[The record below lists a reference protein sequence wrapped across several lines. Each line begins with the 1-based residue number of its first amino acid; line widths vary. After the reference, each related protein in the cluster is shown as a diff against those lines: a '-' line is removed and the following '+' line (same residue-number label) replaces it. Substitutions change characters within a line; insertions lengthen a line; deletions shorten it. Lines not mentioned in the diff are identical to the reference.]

1 MSIMKKGKIRA
12 IPDEDDSLVASCR
25 KGNLTA
31 FEALVRKHQTRA
43 FTLAFRV
50 IGDYEDAGEV
60 VQDAFVAA
68 WRGLENFRGE
78 ASFSTWLTTI
88 TVNLARNRLKQ
99 VRGRRIRE
107 SHSLDEPV
115 PACEGCVTFDPPS
128 DAPSA
133 HERLESE
140 EVRQRVQGCINGLE
154 PGFKEVLVLRDV
166 EEYSYGEIGEI
177 LSLAEGT
184 VKSRLFRA
192 RDAVRGCLKRV
203 LGEL

>member
-1 MSIMKKGKIRA
+1 MKKGKIRA
-12 IPDEDDSLVASCR
+12 IPDEDASLVASSR

-31 FEALVRKHQTRA
+31 FEALVRKHQARV
-43 FTLAFRV
+43 FNLAFR
-50 IGDYEDAGEV
+50 ILGDYEDAGEIA
-60 VQDAFVAA
+60 QDAFVAA
-68 WRGLENFRGE
+68 WRGLGSFRGE

-99 VRGRRIRE
+99 VRGRRFRE
-107 SHSLDEPV
+107 TRSLDEPV
-115 PACEGCVTFDPPS
+115 PVCEGCVAFDPPS
-128 DAPSA
+128 EAPSA
-133 HERLESE
+133 HERMETE

-154 PGFKEVLVLRDV
+154 PGFREVLVLRDV

-192 RDAVRGCLKRV
+192 RDAVRDCLKRV

>member
-1 MSIMKKGKIRA
+1 MKKGKIQA
-12 IPDEDDSLVASCR
+12 IPDEDARLVAASR
-25 KGNLTA
+25 EGDLQA
-31 FEALVRKHQTRA
+31 FEALVRKHQTHI

-50 IGDYEDAGEV
+50 VGEYEDAGEL

-68 WRGLENFRGE
+68 WRALGSFRGD

-99 VRGRRIRE
+99 LRTRRLRE
-107 SHSLDEPV
+107 PRSLDDPI
-115 PACEGCVTFDPPS
+115 PTCEGCVSLDPPS

-133 HERLESE
+133 HERLEQE

-154 PGFKEVLVLRDV
+154 PGFREVLVLRDL
-166 EEYSYGEIGEI
+166 EEYSYGEIGTI
-177 LSLAEGT
+177 LGLAEGT
-184 VKSRLFRA
+184 VKSRLSRA
-192 RDAVRGCLKRV
+192 RDGIRDCLKRV